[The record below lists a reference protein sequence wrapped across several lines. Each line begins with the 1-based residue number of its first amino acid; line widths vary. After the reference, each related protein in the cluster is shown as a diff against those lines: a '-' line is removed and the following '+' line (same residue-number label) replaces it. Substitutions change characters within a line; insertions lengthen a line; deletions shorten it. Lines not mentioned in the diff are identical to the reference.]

1 MGSLLV
7 SEPGV
12 EQYVLYNKS
21 GSTKK
26 ISFPRN
32 NRCHSKGFRKFLIVA
47 TGTFVG
53 AFLALS
59 LFAALHRPPMPVP
72 MPMPA
77 HCPCQQMMFRPDFG
91 PQHFYR
97 GHRGDFHK
105 KMMKHRMENNA
116 PRPVQE
122 ADD

>member
-1 MGSLLV
+1 MSD
-7 SEPGV
+7 EI
-12 EQYVLYNKS
+12 
-21 GSTKK
+21 K
-26 ISFPRN
+26 IEEEKNCNCF
-32 NRCHSKGFRKFLIVA
+32 CHSKGFRKFLVVA
-47 TGTFVG
+47 AGTFVG
-53 AFLALS
+53 VYLALS
-59 LFAALHRPPMPVP
+59 LFAAIHKPPMPVP

-77 HCPCQQMMFRPDFG
+77 PCPCQQMMFSPDFG

>member
-1 MGSLLV
+1 MKLKL
-7 SEPGV
+7 
-12 EQYVLYNKS
+12 
-21 GSTKK
+21 KK
-26 ISFPRN
+26 EKNCNCF
-32 NRCHSKGFRKFLIVA
+32 CHSKGFRKFLVVA
-47 TGTFVG
+47 AGTFVG
-53 AFLALS
+53 VYLALS
-59 LFAALHRPPMPVP
+59 LFAAIHKPPMPVP

-77 HCPCQQMMFRPDFG
+77 PCPCQQMMFRPDFG

>member
-1 MGSLLV
+1 
-7 SEPGV
+7 
-12 EQYVLYNKS
+12 
-21 GSTKK
+21 
-26 ISFPRN
+26 
-32 NRCHSKGFRKFLIVA
+32 
-47 TGTFVG
+47 
-53 AFLALS
+53 
-59 LFAALHRPPMPVP
+59 MPVP

-77 HCPCQQMMFRPDFG
+77 PCPCQQMMFRPDFG

-116 PRPVQE
+116 PGPVQE

>member
-1 MGSLLV
+1 MKLKL
-7 SEPGV
+7 
-12 EQYVLYNKS
+12 KK
-21 GSTKK
+21 KK
-26 ISFPRN
+26 IV
-32 NRCHSKGFRKFLIVA
+32 IVFA
-47 TGTFVG
+47 I
-53 AFLALS
+53 AKDLDLS
-59 LFAALHRPPMPVP
+59 LFAAIHKPPMPVP

-77 HCPCQQMMFRPDFG
+77 PCPCQQMMFRPDFG